1 MSFARS
7 GLQRI
12 GGANSDAGSLWMY
25 ASADAIAT
33 IIAADYFLDAI
44 NELNI
49 NDVLIVQSSTG
60 GTPAVTFTYVNANDG
75 STIDVVNGL
84 VIPATDT

>member
-1 MSFARS
+1 MAFSID
-7 GLQRI
+7 GLYQI
-12 GGANSDAGSLWMY
+12 GPGGNGPRLWSY
-25 ASADAIAT
+25 TTADAIAT
-33 IIAADYFLDAI
+33 VVAADYFLDVI
-44 NELNI
+44 GQLQL
-49 NDVLIVQSSTG
+49 NDVLMVVSSTG